1 MKIVTAARNGDA
13 YISVDVE
20 TDGPIPGPYSML
32 SLGMAYCGHFDGRS
46 LEITPQPKETFYI
59 ELSPIS
65 DTYENEALHVNGLDR
80 NRLLR
85 EGVHP
90 EHAMS
95 RAADWIN
102 KVSGDN
108 RPIFVAYPASF
119 DWLWMH
125 WYFLRFTRHG
135 SPFGHSGCFDLKTAI
150 AVKGGIPV
158 SRASKSQLPSAFQ
171 SDLPHTHNALDDA
184 LEQANIFFKLMVWD
198 DGRPNIFQKR
208 FLSSAKRESLE
219 GIRIKSRRLD

>member
-1 MKIVTAARNGDA
+1 MAEIKNGDA

-32 SLGMAYCGHFDGRS
+32 SLGMAYCGRFDGRS
-46 LEITPQPKETFYI
+46 LEITPHPTKTFYI

-65 DTYENEALHVNGLDR
+65 DTFENEALHVNGLDR
-80 NRLLR
+80 KRLCS

-95 RAADWIN
+95 RAAAWIDE
-102 KVSGDN
+102 VSGDN

-119 DWLWMH
+119 DWLWVH
-125 WYFLRFTRHG
+125 WYFMRYTRFG
-135 SPFGHSGCFDLKTAI
+135 SPFGHSGCFDLKTAVS
-150 AVKGGIPV
+150 VKGRVPI
-158 SRASKSQLPSAFQ
+158 SRASKSQLPPSFQ

-184 LEQANIFFKLMVWD
+184 LEQANIFFKLMAWD
-198 DGRPNIFQKR
+198 DGRPNTFQKK
-208 FLSSAKRESLE
+208 LLVEHAREGLPTSGE
-219 GIRIKSRRLD
+219 KNRAMD